1 MVRPFKGVLPAPS
14 RGGAGTYHL
23 GARFPDV
30 WAGLAVAAPAPL
42 DENIDQLALF
52 TEVPVLVLHGDEDA
66 SVSVERSRAWV
77 ARMEE
82 LGMQHLFIEVPGWD
96 HSAFVNASPE
106 TLSKVFSFFNIVQ
119 KDQRSA
125 K

>member
-1 MVRPFKGVLPAPS
+1 MCFQLHQE
-14 RGGAGTYHL
+14 GAGTYHL

-30 WAGLAVAAPAPL
+30 WAGLAVEAPAPL
-42 DENIDQLALF
+42 DESIDRLALF

-66 SVSVERSRAWV
+66 SVPVERSRAWV

-82 LGMQHLFIEVPGWD
+82 LGMQHLVIEVPGGD